1 MQFDNLRKSGLLD
14 AMSDTARDLFLP
26 QGIFHWSGRAKKEAE
41 IDATIGS
48 AQGKKSSFLPGADD
62 SVCTFYLPTVMK
74 KFAALGSEQVVPYA
88 PINGLPRYRN
98 AWRKWIVEKLS
109 PHYKFDANLIGTP
122 TVVPGVTSG
131 LAYLGRLFLSDG
143 ETILCHDCKWENY
156 TLVFS
161 GTQKLVV
168 KSVPLFKGAGLDID
182 SLASAIREIMK
193 KQNPVVVLNF
203 PNNPTGYMPG
213 IEESKTLRAELLK
226 LADEAAAAGR
236 KIAIIFDDAYDG
248 FVYDPAAA
256 PISIFGHFVGA
267 HPAIIP
273 VKCDGASKEFLLY
286 GSRAGCVTFAFH
298 PDWGDQE
305 AIQKELD
312 NKLGAFIRG
321 TVSNCNLASQQAVAA
336 AIEENGADCSA
347 ERERITGILAA
358 RWRALKKA
366 LDTADLGGNKPDPY
380 NSGFFCFLNLDI
392 PADKLADHLLVKY
405 KLGVIPLIEP
415 EVNVNGIR
423 IAFCSVEETLIQ
435 ETVDRIAAGI
445 KDIKK

>member
-203 PNNPTGYMPG
+203 PNDPTG
-213 IEESKTLRAELLK
+213 
-226 LADEAAAAGR
+226 
-236 KIAIIFDDAYDG
+236 
-248 FVYDPAAA
+248 
-256 PISIFGHFVGA
+256 
-267 HPAIIP
+267 
-273 VKCDGASKEFLLY
+273 
-286 GSRAGCVTFAFH
+286 
-298 PDWGDQE
+298 
-305 AIQKELD
+305 
-312 NKLGAFIRG
+312 
-321 TVSNCNLASQQAVAA
+321 
-336 AIEENGADCSA
+336 
-347 ERERITGILAA
+347 
-358 RWRALKKA
+358 
-366 LDTADLGGNKPDPY
+366 
-380 NSGFFCFLNLDI
+380 
-392 PADKLADHLLVKY
+392 
-405 KLGVIPLIEP
+405 
-415 EVNVNGIR
+415 
-423 IAFCSVEETLIQ
+423 
-435 ETVDRIAAGI
+435 
-445 KDIKK
+445 